1 MQYVATHAFFT
12 ASLSSTAAAMTKPL
26 QKRDQ
31 RTPAVREDG
40 VELANNKTQ
49 DLVRKRQ
56 NPTQA
61 VRYIIRRQLVEQAKY
76 VLRFCTQH
84 AIGDGAEVECVK
96 VSDPDVAAEENGVRG
111 VQVDDLVDKGADV
124 VGVCA
129 AEPTG
134 STGGVDGDVLC
145 VVEYDHAVFVGVC
158 GAVER
163 TEAEEVRRPIRTVG
177 REELVEEGCSAVEQD
192 GLGPKEEVRVRGFGV
207 LVAIELVLCHNGLIV
222 GIAVDDVSLEAS
234 VVGERGQLGEI
245 GGVECMVVA
254 EEEIGARQRC
264 VSFEFLDIKSVQTS
278 GHQKSGVRRTN
289 VVSLQPAFSAK
300 ERTGY

>member
-1 MQYVATHAFFT
+1 M
-12 ASLSSTAAAMTKPL
+12 
-26 QKRDQ
+26 
-31 RTPAVREDG
+31 
-40 VELANNKTQ
+40 
-49 DLVRKRQ
+49 
-56 NPTQA
+56 
-61 VRYIIRRQLVEQAKY
+61 
-76 VLRFCTQH
+76 
-84 AIGDGAEVECVK
+84 
-96 VSDPDVAAEENGVRG
+96 RG
-111 VQVDDLVDKGADV
+111 VQVDDLFNKGADV
-124 VGVCA
+124 VGVRA

-177 REELVEEGCSAVEQD
+177 REELVEEGRSAVEQD

-207 LVAIELVLCHNGLIV
+207 LVAIELVLCHDGLVV
-222 GIAVDDVSLEAS
+222 GIAVDDVSLEAP

-264 VSFEFLDIKSVQTS
+264 VSFEFLDIKSVQIS
-278 GHQKSGVRRTN
+278 GHQKPGVRRTN